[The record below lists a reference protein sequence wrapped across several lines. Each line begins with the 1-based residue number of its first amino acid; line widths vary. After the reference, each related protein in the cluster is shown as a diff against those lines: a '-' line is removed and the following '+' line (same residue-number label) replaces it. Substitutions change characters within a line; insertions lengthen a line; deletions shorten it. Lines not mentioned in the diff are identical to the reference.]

1 MSHFW
6 CLDDPSI
13 HEPTNDQLT
22 GRVWH
27 GRFVLD
33 GVIYGKKDVLLRRDK
48 MSQQDKM
55 HQCHIFFYGKMK
67 LLVRLPKMSRRDEMC
82 QDKMSQLWEK

>member
-1 MSHFW
+1 MSHYW

-55 HQCHIFFYGKMK
+55 HQCHIFFI
-67 LLVRLPKMSRRDEMC
+67 
-82 QDKMSQLWEK
+82 WENETFSTFTQNVKKG